1 MTIKVEKRFSK
12 GLSYTGNYSW
22 SKSMDLNSQWGGTSP
37 QNAYEARTDIGL
49 SDFDRRHIFSS
60 DFVWLLPRVNRFK
73 GVANAL
79 LNDWEMNGIIL
90 LHTGRPFNITVPFD
104 NANVGARGS
113 FQRPNLVK
121 EVQYPQ
127 IRQQWFDVSAF
138 ATPTPFTFGNLGRN
152 TLEGPG
158 FANVDYSIFKNIR
171 VHEGHNLQFRAEMF
185 NIFNRTNYNLP
196 GASFGTPSFA
206 VISST
211 QPARQIQFALKY
223 LF

>member
-1 MTIKVEKRFSK
+1 MRHERTSVFPTLTAAISSRQI
-12 GLSYTGNYSW
+12 SYGC
-22 SKSMDLNSQWGGTSP
+22 
-37 QNAYEARTDIGL
+37 
-49 SDFDRRHIFSS
+49 F
-60 DFVWLLPRVNRFK
+60 
-73 GVANAL
+73 
-79 LNDWEMNGIIL
+79 
-90 LHTGRPFNITVPFD
+90 
-104 NANVGARGS
+104 RG
-113 FQRPNLVK
+113 
-121 EVQYPQ
+121 
-127 IRQQWFDVSAF
+127 
-138 ATPTPFTFGNLGRN
+138 FTFGNLGRN

-158 FANVDYSIFKNIR
+158 FANVDYSVFKNIR